1 MADHYAHSRSGRP
14 RSDWHRLRDHL
25 EETARR
31 AQEFAS
37 AFQAGE
43 WGYLAGLWHDL
54 GKYSD
59 DFQNYLCQ
67 NGGDEDVVHSSE
79 MTGRVD
85 HSTAGAQHADR
96 LKARLLAYVIAGH
109 HAGLPDHVGEASSLS
124 ARLQK
129 AIPPIDAAPADLRE
143 YPPPQ
148 PPRLHSPDAKS
159 ERRLGFT
166 LAFWTRMLFS
176 SLVDADFLD
185 TEQFLDPGRASH
197 RPANPP
203 SPASMRE
210 RLDLYLNGKHR
221 ERKQNGRAESPVN
234 QRRAEVLA
242 LCRDRAAEP
251 PGFFSLHVP
260 TGGGKTL
267 SSLAFGLAHAEK
279 HGLRRVV
286 HAIPFT
292 SIIEQTADIFRE
304 ALGDLS
310 EHVLEHHGN
319 LDADDP
325 ARQSIRLRL
334 AAENFDA
341 PLIVTTNVQLFE
353 SLFAFKPSRCRKL
366 HRLARSVIIL
376 DEVQTLPPRLLA
388 PTLAAL
394 EELVRNHGSTVV
406 LCTATQPA
414 LEKRS
419 EFSIG
424 LENIRPIV
432 DDPAAL
438 HDALRRVSVER
449 RGRIENADLVRSLRE
464 EKQVLCVVNS
474 RRHAAEL
481 FTELDDDNA
490 LHLSASMCA
499 EHRSDVV
506 AKIRQRLNDQ
516 NPCRVISTQVIEAGV
531 DVDFPAVYR
540 AAAGLDSITQAAG
553 RCNREGRLSSDDG
566 TPQLGR
572 VVVFDDDTKAYPTV
586 PSITQAA
593 GHFREIAGN
602 HDDLLSPR
610 AVADFFRLHYWQQG
624 GDGGR
629 GWDRGAEG
637 ESVMDAFRSD
647 RKHLLH
653 AQFRRAAATYRLIDD
668 AQVRLL
674 VPYGRGRDLI
684 KELESFPDS
693 VEPWQLRV
701 FDRRAQRFV
710 VGVYEQ
716 GLIKLSQNNNLFERH
731 GRFYLANPAAY
742 HDNLGLI
749 FDVLGLDPDRL
760 VV

>member
-1 MADHYAHSRSGRP
+1 MTAPYAHSLSGRP
-14 RSDWHRLRDHL
+14 QTEWHSLRDHL
-25 EETARR
+25 QQTAELAR
-31 AQEFAS
+31 EFAS
-37 AFQAGE
+37 DFEAGE

-59 DFQNYLCQ
+59 DFQNYLRR
-67 NGGDEDVVHSSE
+67 NGGDENAVHSSE

-124 ARLQK
+124 ARLEK
-129 AIPPIDAAPADLRE
+129 VVPSIDAAPADIRE
-143 YPPPQ
+143 HPL
-148 PPRLHSPDAKS
+148 PRLPRLDCPDKS
-159 ERRLGFT
+159 DRRRGFT
-166 LAFWTRMLFS
+166 LAFSTRMLFS
-176 SLVDADFLD
+176 CLVDADFLD
-185 TEQFLDPGRASH
+185 TERFMDPGRSSH
-197 RPANPP
+197 RPMDSP
-203 SPASMRE
+203 SCASMLE
-210 RLDLYLNGKHR
+210 RLDDFLA
-221 ERKQNGRAESPVN
+221 RKQKDIPQTPVN
-234 QRRAEVLA
+234 RRRAEVLA
-242 LCRDRAAEP
+242 SCRERADQA

-267 SSLAFGLAHAEK
+267 SSLAFGLAHAAR
-279 HGLRRVV
+279 HDLRRVV
-286 HAIPFT
+286 YAIPFT
-292 SIIEQTADIFRE
+292 SIIEQTADVFRE

-325 ARQSIRLRL
+325 ARQSVRLRL

-353 SLFAFKPSRCRKL
+353 SLFAYKPSRCRKL

-414 LEKRS
+414 LEKRL

-432 DDPAAL
+432 DDPSAL
-438 HDALRRVSVER
+438 HDSLRRVQVER
-449 RGRIENADLVRSLRE
+449 RGRIENSDLVRSLRE
-464 EKQVLCVVNS
+464 EGQVLCVVNS

-481 FTELDDDNA
+481 FAELDDRKA

-499 EHRSDVV
+499 EHRSEVV
-506 AKIRQRLNDQ
+506 AEIRRRLKNHEQ
-516 NPCRVISTQVIEAGV
+516 CVVISTQVIEAGV

-540 AAAGLDSITQAAG
+540 ASAGLDSITQAAG
-553 RCNREGRLSSDDG
+553 RCNREGGLLSEDG
-566 TPQLGR
+566 QPRLGR
-572 VVVFDDDTKAYPTV
+572 VIVFDYDAKAYPTV

-593 GHFREIAGN
+593 SHFREIAGN
-602 HDDLLSPR
+602 HNDLLSPR
-610 AVADFFRLHYWQQG
+610 AVEDFFRLHYWQQG

-629 GWDRGAEG
+629 GWDRGVGG
-637 ESVMDAFRSD
+637 ESVMDAFCAD

-653 AQFRRAAATYRLIDD
+653 ASFRRAAAAYRLIDD

-684 KELESFPDS
+684 EELESFPDS
-693 VEPWQLRV
+693 VEPWQLRD

-716 GLIKLSQNNNLFERH
+716 GLIKLHQNSNLLERH
-731 GRFYLANPAAY
+731 GRFYLARLDAY
-742 HDNLGLI
+742 QDRVGLI
-749 FDVLGLDPDRL
+749 FDLPGLDPDRL